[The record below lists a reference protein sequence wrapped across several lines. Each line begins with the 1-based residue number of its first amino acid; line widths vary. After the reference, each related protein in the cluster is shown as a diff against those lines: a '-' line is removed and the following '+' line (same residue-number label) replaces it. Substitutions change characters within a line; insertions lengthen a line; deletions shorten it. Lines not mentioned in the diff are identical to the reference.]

1 MPKKK
6 PAGKLV
12 ANGMAILILRSG
24 QVITNA
30 KVMDKAFRV
39 ATSDLG
45 TLTIKVEQISS
56 IVYKNPPNF
65 QTDFL
70 RTLGGSEINGEVLN
84 DPVNIQ
90 SADLGG
96 AVAIAKAK
104 IAHITF

>member
-1 MPKKK
+1 MAKKK
-6 PAGKLV
+6 TSGKFF
-12 ANGMAILILRSG
+12 ANGEAILILRSG

-30 KVMDKAFRV
+30 KIMDKAFRV
-39 ATSDLG
+39 ATADLG
-45 TLTIKVEQISS
+45 TVTVKVEQISS

-70 RTLGGSEINGEVLN
+70 RTLGGSELNGDVLN

-90 SADLGG
+90 SADLGTM
-96 AVAIAKAK
+96 AIAKAK